1 VPKVSNDIEADL
13 TRFILQELMVDEQV
27 LQLERNQPL
36 LTGLLD
42 SFALMS
48 LVTFVEDRYGVDVEV
63 RDVTAENFGTV
74 RDLADFV
81 RAGRTR
87 SVAREAARP
96 VSDSAG

>member
-1 VPKVSNDIEADL
+1 MSNDIETDL
-13 TRFILQELMVDEQV
+13 TRFIVYELMVDQKV

-48 LVTFVEDRYGVDVEV
+48 LVTFVEDRYGVDVDV
-63 RDVTAENFGTV
+63 PDVTAENFGTV
-74 RDLADFV
+74 GDLAEFV
-81 RAGRTR
+81 RGGRRR
-87 SVAREAARP
+87 SVARDAARP

>member
-1 VPKVSNDIEADL
+1 MSNDIETDL
-13 TRFILQELMVDEQV
+13 TRFIVQELVVDEKV

-48 LVTFVEDRYGVDVEV
+48 LVTFVEDRYGVDVDV
-63 RDVTAENFGTV
+63 QDVTAENFGTV

-81 RAGRTR
+81 RAGRDR

>member
-1 VPKVSNDIEADL
+1 MSSDIETDL
-13 TRFILQELMVDEQV
+13 TQFILHELMVDEKV

-48 LVTFVEDRYGVDVEV
+48 LVTFVEDRYGVDVDV
-63 RDVTAENFGTV
+63 PDVTAENFGTV
-74 RDLADFV
+74 RDLAEFV
-81 RAGRTR
+81 RAGRSG
-87 SVAREAARP
+87 SVARETASP

>member
-1 VPKVSNDIEADL
+1 MSSDVETDL
-13 TRFILQELMVDEQV
+13 TEFILHELMVDEES
-27 LQLERNQPL
+27 LQLEQNQPL

-63 RDVTAENFGTV
+63 SDVTAENFGTV

-81 RAGRTR
+81 RAGRNR
-87 SVAREAARP
+87 SVARGAARP

>member
-1 VPKVSNDIEADL
+1 VSNDIETDL
-13 TRFILQELMVDEQV
+13 TGFILQEIVVDEV
-27 LQLERNQPL
+27 QLERNQPL

-48 LVTFVEDRYGVDVEV
+48 LVTFVEDRYGVEVDVQ
-63 RDVTAENFGTV
+63 DVTAENFGTV

-81 RAGRTR
+81 RAGRDR